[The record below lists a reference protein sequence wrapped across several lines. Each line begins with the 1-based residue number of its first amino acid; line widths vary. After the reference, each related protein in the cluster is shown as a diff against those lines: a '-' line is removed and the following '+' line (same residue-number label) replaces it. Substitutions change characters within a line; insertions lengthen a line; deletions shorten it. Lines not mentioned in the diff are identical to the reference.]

1 MMNQELSKSVKWM
14 EGVDKDGLQ
23 VTLEDMFP
31 ISAHEKDREA
41 KEAIA
46 RYLEYKRDY
55 VKHIN
60 FNPNEA
66 NFSKYDFVHFYQIWS

>member
-1 MMNQELSKSVKWM
+1 MNQELSNGVMWN
-14 EGVDKDGLQ
+14 EGVYKDRLRL
-23 VTLEDMFP
+23 TLEDMFP

-46 RYLEYKRDY
+46 RYLGYKRDY

-60 FNPNEA
+60 FKPNEA
-66 NFSKYDFVHFYQIWS
+66 NFSKYGYFHFHRI

>member
-1 MMNQELSKSVKWM
+1 MMNQELSNSVKWM
-14 EGVDKDGLQ
+14 EGVDKDRLQ

-46 RYLEYKRDY
+46 RYVEYKRDY

-60 FNPNEA
+60 FNPREA
-66 NFSKYDFVHFYQIWS
+66 NFSKYGYLQFYRICS